1 MSDTQAIE
9 LDAVVVGSG
18 MAGLYMTKRLNDRGL
33 KLQTIEAGSGVG
45 GAWYWNRYPGCRADL
60 PIIEYSYSFSKELEQ
75 EWDWSEVMA
84 PQLEIESYLN
94 HVADRFNLRKD
105 IKFNTKV
112 TDAIYDEAA
121 NIWTVTTDQGDVY
134 KAKYCI
140 LATGCLNE
148 PNYPDFKNADTF
160 KGEVYHTAQWPRDG
174 VDMTGKRVAI
184 IGCGSS
190 GVQAIPQIAKQAK
203 ELITFQRSPVYTFP
217 AKNAPMNPEFLA
229 QAKRDYDDIREQQ
242 RNNEMGICNYRG
254 PKKAKDPNAAPTP
267 KPSKKI
273 LDITPEQRKQE
284 IKDFGINVLTLYVD
298 TYYNHEA
305 NEIACEL
312 YREYLH
318 EYLGDAQK
326 ADALSPKNYP
336 LHCKRPV
343 IDTEYFAAFKQDNVS
358 AVDLRDNPV
367 EEVTPTGLKTKN
379 GEYEFDVLV
388 YATGFDAM
396 TGTIKRLN
404 IRGRDNALLAEQWE
418 NGPRMYMGLQSVGFP
433 NFFTVTGPGSPSV
446 VSNVLH
452 SIEQHVEWIDNCIAH
467 LMDNNVKTIEPELEA
482 QDAWVEHVNKAAE
495 GSMMTAPTCNSWYL
509 GSNVEGKPQGFMPYL
524 AGTKT
529 YREECEEVVA
539 KGYEGFK
546 LETA

>member
-1 MSDTQAIE
+1 MSDSQAIE
-9 LDAVVVGSG
+9 LDAVIVGAG
-18 MAGLYMTKRLNDRGL
+18 MAGLYMTKRLNDRGM
-33 KLQTIEAGSGVG
+33 KIQTIEAGSGVG

-60 PIIEYSYSFSKELEQ
+60 PIIEYSFSFSDELQQ

-84 PQLEIESYLN
+84 GQPEIEQYLN
-94 HVADRFNLRKD
+94 HTADRFDLRKD

-112 TDAIYDEAA
+112 KDAIYDEAA

-148 PNYPDFKNADTF
+148 PNYPGFNNADSF
-160 KGEVYHTAQWPRDG
+160 KGDIYHTAQWPREG
-174 VDMTGKRVAI
+174 VDLSGKRVAI

-203 ELITFQRSPVYTFP
+203 ELIAFQRSPVYTFP
-217 AKNAPMNPEFLA
+217 AKNAPMNPDFLA
-229 QAKRDYDDIREQQ
+229 QAKVDYDDIREQQ

-254 PKKAKDPNAAPTP
+254 PKKDKDPNAAPTP
-267 KPSKKI
+267 RPSKK
-273 LDITPEQRKQE
+273 LMDITPEQRKQE

-298 TYYNHEA
+298 TYYNPEA
-305 NEIACEL
+305 NEIACTL
-312 YREYLH
+312 YREFLA
-318 EYLGDAQK
+318 EYLGDEQK

-343 IDTEYFAAFKQDNVS
+343 IDTEYYSAFKQDNVS
-358 AVDLRDNPV
+358 IVDLRDNAV
-367 EEVTPTGLKTKN
+367 EEVTATGLRTTN

-404 IRGRDNALLAEQWE
+404 IRGRDDVLLSDTWKD
-418 NGPRMYMGLQSVGFP
+418 GPRMYMGLQSVGFP

-467 LMDNNVKTIEPELEA
+467 LIENNVKTIEPELEA

-509 GSNVEGKPQGFMPYL
+509 GTNVEGKPRGFMPYL

-529 YREECEEVVA
+529 YREECEEVVS
-539 KGYEGFK
+539 KGYEGFTLK
-546 LETA
+546 TA

>member
-1 MSDTQAIE
+1 MSDKQAIE
-9 LDAVVVGSG
+9 LDAVVVGAG
-18 MAGLYMTKRLNDRGL
+18 MAGLYMTKRLNDRGM
-33 KLQTIEAGSGVG
+33 KIQTIEAGSGVG

-60 PIIEYSYSFSKELEQ
+60 PIIEYSYSFSDELQQ
-75 EWDWSEVMA
+75 EWDWTEVMA
-84 PQLEIESYLN
+84 GQPEIEKYLN
-94 HVADRFNLRKD
+94 HTADRFDLRKD

-112 TDAIYDEAA
+112 KDAIYDEAA

-134 KAKYCI
+134 KSKYCI
-140 LATGCLNE
+140 MATGCLNE
-148 PNYPDFKNADTF
+148 PNYPGFKNADSF
-160 KGEVYHTAQWPRDG
+160 KGDIYHTAQWPSEG
-174 VDMTGKRVAI
+174 VDLTGKRVAI

-203 ELITFQRSPVYTFP
+203 ELIAFQRSPIYTFP
-217 AKNAPMNPEFLA
+217 AKNAPMNPKFLA
-229 QAKRDYDDIREQQ
+229 QAKADYDDIREQQ

-254 PKKAKDPNAAPTP
+254 PKKPKDPSAAPTP
-267 KPSKKI
+267 RPSKKI

-284 IKDFGINVLTLYVD
+284 IEDFGINVLTLYAD
-298 TYYNHEA
+298 TYYNAEA

-312 YREYLH
+312 YREFLQG
-318 EYLGDAQK
+318 YLGDAQK

-343 IDTEYFAAFKQDNVS
+343 IDTEYYAAFKRDNVS
-358 AVDLRDNPV
+358 IVDLRETSV
-367 EEVTPTGLKTKN
+367 EEVTATGLRTTDA
-379 GEYEFDVLV
+379 EYEFDVLI

-404 IRGRDNALLAEQWE
+404 IRGRENQLLADQWKD
-418 NGPRMYMGLQSVGFP
+418 GPRMYMGLQSVGFP

-452 SIEQHVEWIDNCIAH
+452 SIEQHVEWIDNCINY
-467 LMDNNVKTIEPELEA
+467 LQENNVKTIEPELAA

-509 GSNVEGKPQGFMPYL
+509 GTNVEGKPRGFMPYL

-529 YREECEEVVA
+529 YREECEEVVG

>member
-1 MSDTQAIE
+1 MSETQAIE
-9 LDAVVVGSG
+9 LDAVIVGSG
-18 MAGLYMTKRLNDRGL
+18 MAGLYMTKRLNDRGM
-33 KLQTIEAGSGVG
+33 KIQTIEAGSGVG

-75 EWDWSEVMA
+75 DWDWSEVMA
-84 PQLEIESYLN
+84 GQPEIEKYLN
-94 HVADRFNLRKD
+94 HTADRFDLRKD
-105 IKFNTKV
+105 IKLNTKV
-112 TDAIYDEAA
+112 TDAIYDEVA

-140 LATGCLNE
+140 MATGCLNE
-148 PNYPDFKNADTF
+148 PNYPGFKNADSF
-160 KGEVYHTAQWPRDG
+160 KGDIYHTAQWPRDG
-174 VDMTGKRVAI
+174 VDLTGKRVAI

-203 ELITFQRSPVYTFP
+203 ELIAFQRSPVYTFP
-217 AKNAPMNPEFLA
+217 AKNAPMNPDFLA
-229 QAKRDYDDIREQQ
+229 QAKVDYADIREQQ

-267 KPSKKI
+267 RPSKKI
-273 LDITPEQRKQE
+273 MDITPEQRKQE
-284 IKDFGINVLTLYVD
+284 IADFGINVLTLYVD
-298 TYYNHEA
+298 TYFNTEA
-305 NEIACEL
+305 NEIACTL
-312 YREYLH
+312 YREFLL
-318 EYLGDAQK
+318 EYLGDEQK

-343 IDTEYFAAFKQDNVS
+343 IDTEYYSAFRQDNVS
-358 AVDLRDNPV
+358 IVDLRDNTV
-367 EEVTPTGLKTKN
+367 EEVTATGLKTQN
-379 GEYEFDVLV
+379 DEYEFDVLV

-404 IRGRDNALLAEQWE
+404 IRGRDDVLLSDTWKD
-418 NGPRMYMGLQSVGFP
+418 GPRMYMGLQSVGFP

-467 LMDNNVKTIEPELEA
+467 LTENNVKTIEPDLEA

-509 GSNVEGKPQGFMPYL
+509 GTNVEGKPRGFMPYL

-529 YREECEEVVA
+529 YREECDEVVS
-539 KGYEGFK
+539 KGYEGFVLK
-546 LETA
+546 SA

>member
-1 MSDTQAIE
+1 MSDSQAIE
-9 LDAVVVGSG
+9 LDAVIVGAG
-18 MAGLYMTKRLNDRGL
+18 MAGLYMTKRLNDRGM
-33 KLQTIEAGSGVG
+33 KIQTIEAGSGVG

-60 PIIEYSYSFSKELEQ
+60 PIIEYSYSFSDELQ
-75 EWDWSEVMA
+75 QAWDWTEVMA
-84 PQLEIESYLN
+84 GQPEIEKYLN
-94 HVADRFNLRKD
+94 HTADRFDLRKD

-112 TDAIYDEAA
+112 KDAIYDESA

-140 LATGCLNE
+140 MATGCLNE
-148 PNYPDFKNADTF
+148 PNYPGFKNADSF
-160 KGEVYHTAQWPRDG
+160 KGDIYHTAQWPREG
-174 VDMTGKRVAI
+174 VDLTGKRVAI

-203 ELITFQRSPVYTFP
+203 ELIAFQRSPVYTFP
-217 AKNAPMNPEFLA
+217 AKNAPMNPNFLA
-229 QAKRDYDDIREQQ
+229 QAKVDYADIREQQ

-254 PKKAKDPNAAPTP
+254 PKKEKDPNAAPKA

-273 LDITPEQRKQE
+273 MDITPEQRKQE

-298 TYYNHEA
+298 TYFNMEA
-305 NEIACEL
+305 NEIACDL

-318 EYLGDAQK
+318 EYLGDEQK
-326 ADALSPKNYP
+326 ANALSPRNYP
-336 LHCKRPV
+336 MHCKRPV
-343 IDTEYFAAFKQDNVS
+343 IDTEYFSAFKQDNVS
-358 AVDLRDNPV
+358 IVDLRDNPV
-367 EEVTPTGLKTKN
+367 EEVTATGLKTKD

-404 IRGRDNALLAEQWE
+404 IRGRENKLLSDQW
-418 NGPRMYMGLQSVGFP
+418 NDGPRMYMGLQSVGFP

-452 SIEQHVEWIDNCIAH
+452 SIEQHVVWIDNCIAH
-467 LMDNNVKTIEPELEA
+467 LMENNIKTIEPELAA

-495 GSMMTAPTCNSWYL
+495 GSMMNAPSCNSWYL
-509 GSNVEGKPQGFMPYL
+509 GTNVEGKPRGFMPYL

>member
-1 MSDTQAIE
+1 MSESQAIE
-9 LDAVVVGSG
+9 LDAVIVGAG
-18 MAGLYMTKRLNDRGL
+18 MAGLYMTKRLNDRGM
-33 KLQTIEAGSGVG
+33 KIQTIEAGTGVG

-60 PIIEYSYSFSKELEQ
+60 PIIEYSYSFSDELQQ
-75 EWDWSEVMA
+75 EWDWTEVMA
-84 PQLEIESYLN
+84 GQPEIEQYLN
-94 HVADRFNLRKD
+94 HTADRFDLRKD

-112 TDAIYDEAA
+112 KDAIYDEAA

-140 LATGCLNE
+140 MATGCLNE
-148 PNYPDFKNADTF
+148 PNYPGFKNADSF
-160 KGEVYHTAQWPRDG
+160 KGDIYHTAQWPREG
-174 VDMTGKRVAI
+174 VDLTGKRVAI

-203 ELITFQRSPVYTFP
+203 ELIAFQRSPVYTFP
-217 AKNAPMNPEFLA
+217 AKNAPMNPDFLA
-229 QAKRDYDDIREQQ
+229 QAKVDYADIREQQ
-242 RNNEMGICNYRG
+242 RDNEMGICNYRG
-254 PKKAKDPNAAPTP
+254 PKKDKDPNAAPKA
-267 KPSKKI
+267 KPSRKI
-273 LDITPEQRKQE
+273 MEITPEQRKQE

-298 TYYNHEA
+298 TYYNTEA
-305 NEIACEL
+305 NEIACDL

-318 EYLGDAQK
+318 EYLGDEQK
-326 ADALSPKNYP
+326 ANALSPRDYP
-336 LHCKRPV
+336 MHCKRPV
-343 IDTEYFAAFKQDNVS
+343 IDTEYYSAFKRDNVS
-358 AVDLRDNPV
+358 IVDLRDNAV
-367 EEVTPTGLKTKN
+367 EEVTATGLKTKN

-404 IRGRDNALLAEQWE
+404 IRGRDNALLSDQW
-418 NGPRMYMGLQSVGFP
+418 NDGPRMYMGLQSVGFP

-452 SIEQHVEWIDNCIAH
+452 SIEQHVVWIDECIAY
-467 LMDNNVKTIEPELEA
+467 LKENNIKTIEPDLAA

-495 GSMMTAPTCNSWYL
+495 GSMMNAPSCNSWYL
-509 GSNVEGKPQGFMPYL
+509 GTNVEGKPRGFMPYL

>member
-217 AKNAPMNPEFLA
+217 AKNAPMNPDFLA

-529 YREECEEVVA
+529 YREECEEVVT

>member
-1 MSDTQAIE
+1 MSDSQAIE
-9 LDAVVVGSG
+9 LDAVIVGSG
-18 MAGLYMTKRLNDRGL
+18 MAGLYMTKRLNDRGM
-33 KLQTIEAGSGVG
+33 KIQTIEAGSGVG
-45 GAWYWNRYPGCRADL
+45 GAWFWNRYPGCRADL
-60 PIIEYSYSFSKELEQ
+60 PIIEYSYSFSKDLEQ

-105 IKFNTKV
+105 IKLNTKV

-140 LATGCLNE
+140 MATGCLNE
-148 PNYPDFKNADTF
+148 PNYPGFKNADAF
-160 KGEVYHTAQWPRDG
+160 KGDIYHTAQWPRDG
-174 VDMTGKRVAI
+174 VDLTGKRVAI

-203 ELITFQRSPVYTFP
+203 ELIAFQRSPVYTFP
-217 AKNAPMNPEFLA
+217 AKNAPMNPDFLA
-229 QAKRDYDDIREQQ
+229 QAKVDYADIREQQ

-254 PKKAKDPNAAPTP
+254 PRKAKDPSAAPTP
-267 KPSKKI
+267 RPSKKI
-273 LDITPEQRKQE
+273 LDISPEQRKQE

-298 TYYNHEA
+298 TYFNNEA

-318 EYLGDAQK
+318 EYLGDEQK

-343 IDTEYFAAFKQDNVS
+343 IDTEYYAAFKQDNVS
-358 AVDLRDNPV
+358 IVDLRDNPV
-367 EEVTPTGLKTKN
+367 EEVTATGLKTKDS
-379 GEYEFDVLV
+379 EYEFDVLV

-404 IRGRDNALLAEQWE
+404 IRGRDNALLSEQWE

-467 LMDNNVKTIEPELEA
+467 LMDNNIKTIEPKIEA

-539 KGYEGFK
+539 KGYEGFT

>member
-1 MSDTQAIE
+1 MSDSQAIE
-9 LDAVVVGSG
+9 LDAVIVGAG
-18 MAGLYMTKRLNDRGL
+18 MAGLYMTKRLNDRGM
-33 KLQTIEAGSGVG
+33 KIQTIEAGTGVG

-60 PIIEYSYSFSKELEQ
+60 PIIEYSYSFSDELQQ
-75 EWDWSEVMA
+75 EWDWTEVMA
-84 PQLEIESYLN
+84 GQPEIEQYLN
-94 HVADRFNLRKD
+94 HTADRFDLRKD

-112 TDAIYDEAA
+112 KDAIYDEAA

-140 LATGCLNE
+140 MATGCLNE
-148 PNYPDFKNADTF
+148 PNYPGFKNADSF
-160 KGEVYHTAQWPRDG
+160 KGDIYHTAQWPREG
-174 VDMTGKRVAI
+174 VDLTGKRVAI

-203 ELITFQRSPVYTFP
+203 ELIAFQRSPVYTFP
-217 AKNAPMNPEFLA
+217 AKNAPMNPDFLA
-229 QAKRDYDDIREQQ
+229 QAKVDYADIREQQ

-267 KPSKKI
+267 RPSKKI
-273 LDITPEQRKQE
+273 MDITPEQRKQE
-284 IKDFGINVLTLYVD
+284 IADFGINVLTLYVD
-298 TYYNHEA
+298 TYFNTEA
-305 NEIACEL
+305 NEIACTL
-312 YREYLH
+312 YREFLL
-318 EYLGDAQK
+318 EYLGDEQK

-343 IDTEYFAAFKQDNVS
+343 IDTEYYSAFRQDNVS
-358 AVDLRDNPV
+358 IVDLRDNTV
-367 EEVTPTGLKTKN
+367 EEVTATGLKTQN
-379 GEYEFDVLV
+379 DEYEFDVLV

-404 IRGRDNALLAEQWE
+404 IRGRDDVLLSDTWKD
-418 NGPRMYMGLQSVGFP
+418 GPRMYMGLQSVGFP

-467 LMDNNVKTIEPELEA
+467 LTENNVKTIEPDLEA

-509 GSNVEGKPQGFMPYL
+509 GTNVEGKPRGFMPYL

-529 YREECEEVVA
+529 YREECDEVVS
-539 KGYEGFK
+539 KGYEGFVLK
-546 LETA
+546 SA

>member
-1 MSDTQAIE
+1 MSEVQAIE
-9 LDAVVVGSG
+9 LDAVIVGSG
-18 MAGLYMTKRLNDRGL
+18 MAGLYMTKRLNDRGM
-33 KLQTIEAGSGVG
+33 KIQTIEAGSGVG

-75 EWDWSEVMA
+75 EWDWTEVMA
-84 PQLEIESYLN
+84 GQPEIEKYLN
-94 HVADRFNLRKD
+94 HTADRFNLRKD
-105 IKFNTKV
+105 IKLNTKV

-140 LATGCLNE
+140 MATGCLNE
-148 PNYPDFKNADTF
+148 PNYPGFKNADSF
-160 KGEVYHTAQWPRDG
+160 KGDIYHTAQWPRDG
-174 VDMTGKRVAI
+174 VDLTGKRVAI

-203 ELITFQRSPVYTFP
+203 ELIAFQRSPVYTFP
-217 AKNAPMNPEFLA
+217 AKNAPMNPDFLA
-229 QAKRDYDDIREQQ
+229 QAKVDYEDIREQQ

-254 PKKAKDPNAAPTP
+254 PKKPKDPNAAPKA

-273 LDITPEQRKQE
+273 MDITPEQRKQE
-284 IKDFGINVLTLYVD
+284 IADFGVNVLTLYVD
-298 TYYNHEA
+298 TYYNAEA
-305 NEIACEL
+305 NEIACTL
-312 YREYLH
+312 YREYLQ
-318 EYLGDAQK
+318 EFIGNDQK

-343 IDTEYFAAFKQDNVS
+343 IDTEYYSAFKQDNVS
-358 AVDLRDNPV
+358 IVDLRDNAV
-367 EEVTPTGLKTKN
+367 EEVTATGLKTQN
-379 GEYEFDVLV
+379 DEYEFDVLV

-404 IRGRDNALLAEQWE
+404 IRGRDNVLLSDTWKD
-418 NGPRMYMGLQSVGFP
+418 GPRMYMGLQSVGFP

-467 LMDNNVKTIEPELEA
+467 LVDNNVATIEPDLEA

-495 GSMMTAPTCNSWYL
+495 GTMMTAPTCNSWYL
-509 GSNVEGKPQGFMPYL
+509 GTNVEGKPRGFMPYL

-529 YREECEEVVA
+529 YREECNEVVS
-539 KGYEGFK
+539 KGYEGFVLK
-546 LETA
+546 TA